1 MAVYTPINKSADYFN
16 NVAYSGTGSTGQ
28 SITVGF
34 QPDLIWVKSRN
45 QTYDHVLF
53 DSARGFSTSTTGTQ
67 ISPNLNSAQPSTTGG
82 HVGTTT
88 STTWTT
94 KNGTAGTSL
103 ANVGDGSATYIN
115 YNWKAG
121 TTTGL
126 ATDGNTNITPA
137 SYSFNDTAKVSIIK
151 WVGTGVDGAYLPHG
165 LGVVPEFFIIKNT
178 TDSEDWV
185 CYHVGLTNALTVG
198 TNQSFIELNSTAAQ
212 QTGTGIWYS
221 TVPGS
226 VNIRV
231 ANDNEVNATS
241 DNYIGYFWR
250 GVKGYSK
257 FGSYIGNDDAN
268 ASPFIYTGF
277 KPAIVLIKDRGNIE
291 NWFIN
296 GTSLNPANPTASFGG
311 AIIPNSSNGE
321 TTTNGGYSMDLTSNG
336 FKPRANAGQINGDGE
351 TYIYCAWAENPF
363 VTSDSVPTTA
373 R

>member
-16 NVAYSGTGSTGQ
+16 DVAYSGTGSTGQ

-34 QPDLIWVKSRN
+34 QPDLIWVKARN
-45 QTYDHVLF
+45 QSYDHVLF
-53 DSARGFSTSTTGTQ
+53 DSTRGFSTSTTGTQ
-67 ISPNLNSAQPSTTGG
+67 ISPNLTTAQPSTTGG

-121 TTTGL
+121 TTSGL

-137 SYSFNDTAKVSIIK
+137 SYSFNDTAKMSIIK
-151 WVGTGVDGAYLPHG
+151 WVGSGVDGAYLPHG

-178 TDSEDWV
+178 TDAEDWV

-198 TNQSFIELNSTAAQ
+198 SNQSFIELNSTAAQ

-221 TVPGS
+221 TVPSS
-226 VNIRV
+226 VNVRM
-231 ANDNEVNATS
+231 ANDNEVNASS

-250 GVKGYSK
+250 SVKGYSK
-257 FGSYIGNDDAN
+257 FGSYIGNDDADN
-268 ASPFIYTGF
+268 APFIYTGF
-277 KPAIVLIKDRGNIE
+277 KPAFVMIKDRGNIE
-291 NWFIN
+291 NWFISDAARSP
-296 GTSLNPANPTASFGG
+296 TNPTTVGGG
-311 AIIPNSSNGE
+311 AIIPNSANTE
-321 TTTNGGYSMDLTSNG
+321 TTTNGGYKLDMLSNG
-336 FKPRANAGQINGDGE
+336 FKPRANAGQINGDGP

-363 VTSDSVPTTA
+363 VTSDSIPTTA